1 MSRTTARPPSRPLS
15 PHLSVYRFGPHTYAS
30 VFHRGAGVAMATF
43 GVGVFVWWL
52 ASLAIGPEAYAS
64 FYKWVVRAGEGETA
78 ARVVNI
84 LAMLAAIGMTWG
96 FFQHLAN
103 GVRHLI
109 MDIGANYEIRG
120 NKRSALATM
129 IFAPLATAAMWAYI
143 LLRGNLPGV
152 LS

>member
-1 MSRTTARPPSRPLS
+1 MNRTTARPLS
-15 PHLSVYRFGPHTYAS
+15 PHLSVYKFGPHMYAS
-30 VFHRGAGVAMATF
+30 VFHRGSGVAMATF

-52 ASLAIGPEAYAS
+52 ASLAAGPDAYAS
-64 FYKWVVRAGEGETA
+64 FYKWVVTA
-78 ARVVNI
+78 APDET
-84 LAMLAAIGMTWG
+84 LARITNVLARLAAIGMTWG

-129 IFAPLATAAMWAYI
+129 IFAPVATVVMWAYI
-143 LLRGNLPGV
+143 FFR
-152 LS
+152 SQF